1 MERRSVLWESNSRLY
16 VSIRGFSKF
25 AAPPR
30 EIPRSV
36 IRFSHR
42 VSEVCLG
49 FCAFCENVAPMNQR
63 RRGIL
68 WIAILTFLLLWAGLV
83 DGCNLRWT
91 FWQYSQTGP
100 GKTFG
105 VSSRGI
111 DLNVFAGSAEE
122 LLALAGY
129 PAAT

>member
-1 MERRSVLWESNSRLY
+1 
-16 VSIRGFSKF
+16 
-25 AAPPR
+25 
-30 EIPRSV
+30 
-36 IRFSHR
+36 
-42 VSEVCLG
+42 
-49 FCAFCENVAPMNQR
+49 
-63 RRGIL
+63 
-68 WIAILTFLLLWAGLV
+68 
-83 DGCNLRWT
+83 LRWT

-100 GKTFG
+100 GGTFG